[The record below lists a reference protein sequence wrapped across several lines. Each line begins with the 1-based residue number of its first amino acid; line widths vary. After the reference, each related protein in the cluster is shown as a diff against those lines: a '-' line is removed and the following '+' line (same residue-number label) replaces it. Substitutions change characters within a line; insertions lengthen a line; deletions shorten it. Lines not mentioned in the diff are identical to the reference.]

1 MTLELA
7 VIGGGITGLTAAYRL
22 QQQGHQVTVFEASD
36 RAGGKFSGGTVGGIS
51 VEEGPDAFLP
61 RDDAALALLKEL
73 GIDRTRSP
81 AVFGAYIW
89 HKDALRRLPPG
100 SPFGIP
106 RSPREAHRN
115 GLLSGMGAIRAGLEI
130 FSRAPLTG
138 PDVSIGGFVRSRFG
152 PEVAAHLVDPLLA
165 GVRGGTADEV
175 SLAAAAKEI
184 DGIAR
189 RNRSLLLA
197 LRSSPVE
204 PPRFVA
210 PEDGMQHLTEQLAK
224 RVDNLRVS
232 APVTAITPRNGSV
245 VVVTSAGEEVFNGVI
260 VTTPPFA
267 AGDLLSSAAPDV
279 ARDLDSITYASLAVI
294 TLVYPPG
301 TYEVPS
307 DGSGFLVPTDSG
319 LTISA
324 CTWYSTKWPH
334 VTSDGR
340 QVARCVIGRSGAH
353 PALARDDDT
362 VVRLVHA
369 DLQTTMKASAPPL
382 THRVTRWERA
392 IPQYRVG
399 HLELISSIERRLEAI
414 GPVVVAGAG
423 YLGTGI
429 PDCISQANRAAER
442 LPSLMSPDQR

>member
-7 VIGGGITGLTAAYRL
+7 VIGGGITGLTTAYRL
-22 QQQGHQVTVFEASD
+22 QLAGHRVTVFEASD
-36 RAGGKFSGGTVGGIS
+36 AAGGKFSSGAVGGIR
-51 VEEGPDAFLP
+51 VEDGPDAFLP
-61 RDDAALALLKEL
+61 RDDAALSLLTEL

-106 RSPREAHRN
+106 RSPTEAREN
-115 GLLSGMGAIRAGLEI
+115 GLLSALGAFRAGLETLN
-130 FSRAPLTG
+130 RAPLTG

-152 PEVAAHLVDPLLA
+152 NEVANHLVDPLLA
-165 GVRGGTADEV
+165 GVRGGTADEI

-184 DGIAR
+184 DAIAR
-189 RNRSLLLA
+189 GNRSVLVA
-197 LRSSPVE
+197 LRASPAV

-210 PEDGMQHLTEQLAK
+210 PEDGMEQLTEKLTE
-224 RVDNLRVS
+224 RVEGARVRTPVS
-232 APVTAITPRNGSV
+232 SIAPRERSV
-245 VVVTSAGEEVFNGVI
+245 VLATPTGEETFDGV
-260 VTTPPFA
+260 VVATPPFA
-267 AGDLLSSAAPDV
+267 AAKLLSKTAPDV
-279 ARDLDSITYASLAVI
+279 ARDLAGIAYASLVVV

-301 TYEVPS
+301 TYDVPS

-334 VTSDGR
+334 VTNDGR
-340 QVARCVIGRSGAH
+340 QVARCVIGRSGDD

-362 VVRLVHA
+362 LVRLVHA
-369 DLQTTMKASAPPL
+369 DLQTTLKASAPPL
-382 THRVTRWERA
+382 SHRVTRWERA

-399 HLELISSIERRLEAI
+399 HLDLISSIEQRLDGI
-414 GPVVVAGAG
+414 GPVVLAGAG
-423 YLGTGI
+423 YLGSGI

-442 LPSLMSPDQR
+442 LPGLLTGHER